1 MSEEFLMNTKMKI
14 LVVDDNL
21 QMRNLL
27 RITFSTYPEYELLQ
41 AQNSQEA
48 MDLLEKHHPEIVF
61 LDVMMPGELD
71 GLDVCRWIKSS
82 PELKT
87 TFVVLLSAKGQKQDI
102 ADGLEAGADKYI
114 TKPFSPLALIEI
126 ATQVSN

>member
-1 MSEEFLMNTKMKI
+1 MNTKTKI

-27 RITFSTYPEYELLQ
+27 RITFSTYPEYELFQ
-41 AQNSQEA
+41 AQNGQEA
-48 MDLLEKHHPEIVF
+48 IDLIEKHYPKIVF
-61 LDVMMPGELD
+61 LDVMMPGELN
-71 GLDVCRWIKSS
+71 GLDVCRFIKNS
-82 PELKT
+82 PNLQS

-102 ADGLEAGADKYI
+102 ADGMEAGADKYI

-126 ATQVSN
+126 ATQVSAL